1 MNASQSQP
9 KQNSGKRWLIMAA
22 LIALA
27 VFMYASIMYKIINFG
42 A

>member
-1 MNASQSQP
+1 MNTLQSQQ
-9 KQNSGKRWLIMAA
+9 KQNTGKRWLILIA